1 MSKTPTVDDLFDE
14 LLRAQMAGIMRVYAA
29 SIFTATSQD
38 QRVEIFDALVRHG
51 AMAIAV
57 AAASRPNPAVLAE
70 IEERLPSMIRTAI
83 ELLRER
89 LAPDVFIPNTNAA
102 QETLQ

>member
-1 MSKTPTVDDLFDE
+1 MSKTPTIDELFDQ
-14 LLRAQMAGIMRVYAA
+14 LLRTQMAGIMRVYSA
-29 SIFTATSQD
+29 SIFTATSQE

-57 AAASRPNPAVLAE
+57 AAASRPNTAVLAE

-83 ELLRER
+83 ELIRER
-89 LAPDVFIPNTNAA
+89 LPPDVLIPNTEAA